1 MDKVLVA
8 TRIDGKI
15 HQILKEIGDR
25 EDRTVSYLLR
35 KAVEQYVGSQG
46 KAPAGRSRSDG
57 QQER

>member
-35 KAVEQYVGSQG
+35 KAVEKYVESQG
-46 KAPAGRSRSDG
+46 KASRRKE
-57 QQER
+57 Q